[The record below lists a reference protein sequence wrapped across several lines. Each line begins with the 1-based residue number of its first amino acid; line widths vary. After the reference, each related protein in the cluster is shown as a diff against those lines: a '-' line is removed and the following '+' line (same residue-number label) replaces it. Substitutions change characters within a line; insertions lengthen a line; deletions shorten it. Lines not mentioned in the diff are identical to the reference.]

1 MESPNQPTSNPSPVV
16 WQLVLRKPFEEI
28 KAFGEWLKDQVE
40 GFVICQH
47 EPDEKEKTIHCH
59 VMTVGLK
66 VGVEGL
72 RKQIKKVSGGRGQYA
87 IMEKTEKT
95 REEYDRDKLAIY
107 CLKGRVANCKLAS
120 YDDITIA
127 AWASKWV
134 DRSEPLSKEEK
145 EKTIWDVIMK
155 AHGMCHKEWKYG
167 SHNELNLQAEP
178 SKENWFIL
186 MRELNLAKI
195 KTSRNELERAW
206 VTLLRQDPRNQEDL
220 YNSIMS
226 NVFRNNI

>member
-1 MESPNQPTSNPSPVV
+1 MESPNQPTPNQSLTV
-16 WQLVLRKPFEEI
+16 WQVVLRKPFEEI
-28 KAFGEWLKDQVE
+28 KAFGEWLREQTI
-40 GFVICQH
+40 GFMICQH
-47 EPDEKEKTIHCH
+47 EADQEITTTHCH
-59 VMTVGLK
+59 ILLEGLK
-66 VGVEGL
+66 VGTEGL
-72 RKQIKKVSGGRGQYA
+72 RKQIKKVCPGRGQYA
-87 IMEKTEKT
+87 IMEKTQKT
-95 REEYDRDKLAIY
+95 REDYDRDKLAIY
-107 CLKGRVANCKLAS
+107 CIKGSVANCKLAS
-120 YDDITIA
+120 YDEVQQAI
-127 AWASKWV
+127 WATKWV

-145 EKTIWDVIMK
+145 DKTIWDVIMK